1 MLAHG
6 HSLAGSAPFA
16 EGETKGALQGEHAL
30 LQKPIH
36 SHDVALFAGV
46 WLEYKPPP
54 PPGSWIRTLGPHL
67 VVLFEG
73 GRKALRRGILIVSLT
88 MLLALQLGVRAS
100 PVSLPDPHCYEQGP
114 HAPAVTQ
121 MAAIPTACLTH
132 HRGLLSHW
140 EPN

>member
-1 MLAHG
+1 M
-6 HSLAGSAPFA
+6 
-16 EGETKGALQGEHAL
+16 
-30 LQKPIH
+30 
-36 SHDVALFAGV
+36 
-46 WLEYKPPP
+46 
-54 PPGSWIRTLGPHL
+54 
-67 VVLFEG
+67 VLFEG